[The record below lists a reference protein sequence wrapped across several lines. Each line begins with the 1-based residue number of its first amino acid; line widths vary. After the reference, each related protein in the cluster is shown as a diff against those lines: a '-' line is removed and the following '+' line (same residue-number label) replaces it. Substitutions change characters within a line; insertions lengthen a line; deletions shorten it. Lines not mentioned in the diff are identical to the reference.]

1 MKPSTQLN
9 VTIINPNQV
18 IFNGQAAS
26 VTLPGE
32 LGVFEVLPFHKRMM
46 TRLLKGSVDV
56 DGRLFEIMRG
66 AVKIDRNEVTIVL
79 EQ

>member
-1 MKPSTQLN
+1 MNPSMQLN
-9 VTIINPNQV
+9 VTIINPAQV
-18 IFNGQAAS
+18 VFNGQAAS

>member
-1 MKPSTQLN
+1 MKSSTQLN
-9 VTIINPNQV
+9 VTIINPTEV

>member
-9 VTIINPNQV
+9 VTIINPTQV

>member
-9 VTIINPNQV
+9 VTIINPTQV

-26 VTLPGE
+26 VILPGE

-46 TRLLKGSVDV
+46 TRLLKGNVDV

>member
-9 VTIINPNQV
+9 VTIINPTQV

-66 AVKIDRNEVTIVL
+66 AVKIDRNEVTVVL